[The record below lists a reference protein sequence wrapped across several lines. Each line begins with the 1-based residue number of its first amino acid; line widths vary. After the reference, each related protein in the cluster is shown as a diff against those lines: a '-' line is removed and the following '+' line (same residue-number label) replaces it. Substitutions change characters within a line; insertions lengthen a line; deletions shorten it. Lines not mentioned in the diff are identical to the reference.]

1 MDTQTTLEDLSDE
14 IFFEIFDYFHALDI
28 FTAFASLNKRISSIL
43 QSIPL
48 RIFLSKIFCR
58 YQIDFLSSHLIFG
71 AHQVISIEIS
81 DSIRDDTSIISLLFN
96 RHHFIN
102 LQSCKFLEIHPSTK
116 LDNVI
121 KQIRTL
127 DKLVSFSIYQSSNEP
142 INESDKCEL
151 ARSMLMHKSCF
162 LRSVSLQYAYN
173 YSDISNFSSIPSNLT
188 SLYFYINGSTLTTF
202 IHSILPM
209 LRLCCRVRHMRMIIK
224 DDNPVNNND
233 PL

>member
-14 IFFEIFDYFHALDI
+14 IFFEIFDYLHALHI
-28 FTAFASLNKRISSIL
+28 FTAFTSLNKRISSIL

-48 RIFLSKIFCR
+48 RIFISNTCCR

-71 AHQVISIEIS
+71 AHRVISIEIS

-102 LQSCKFLEIHPSTK
+102 LRSCKFMEIHPSTK

-121 KQIRTL
+121 KQIKTL
-127 DKLVSFSIYQSSNEP
+127 DKLVSFSIYQPINEP

-151 ARSMLMHKSCF
+151 ARTMLMHKSCF
-162 LRSVSLQYAYN
+162 LRSVVLQYTYN
-173 YSDISNFSSIPSNLT
+173 YSDISNYTSIPSNLT
-188 SLYFYINGSTLTTF
+188 SLYFYINGSTSTAF
-202 IHSILPM
+202 IHSILPII
-209 LRLCCRVRHMRMIIK
+209 RLCCRVRHIRMIIK
-224 DDNPVNNND
+224 DDNPVNNNGD
-233 PL
+233 L